1 MNKKQ
6 NYSNWK
12 EKQKEPPKTRRI
24 RLEIYDDGLYVGTI
38 NTDITVKKG
47 ESIAEESLIEY
58 VKQRMPSY
66 RKKKY
71 LTIRIA

>member
-6 NYSNWK
+6 NYSKWK
-12 EKQKEPPKTRRI
+12 EKQKEPPKMRKI

-38 NTDITVKKG
+38 ITDITVKKG

>member
-6 NYSNWK
+6 NYSKWK
-12 EKQKEPPKTRRI
+12 ERQKEPPKMRKI
-24 RLEIYDDGLYVGTI
+24 RLEIYDDGIYVGTI
-38 NTDITVKKG
+38 NTDITVKEG
-47 ESIAEESLIEY
+47 ESIAEETLVEY
-58 VKQRMPSY
+58 VKQKMPSY